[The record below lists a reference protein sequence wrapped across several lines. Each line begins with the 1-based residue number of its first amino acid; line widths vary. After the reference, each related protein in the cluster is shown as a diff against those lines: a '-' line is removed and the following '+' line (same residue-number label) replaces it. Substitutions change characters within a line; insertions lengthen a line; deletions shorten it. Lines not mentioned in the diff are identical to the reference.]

1 MHFDLM
7 FDSEVVVPMHLCL
20 ANVAVVVFVPVH
32 LCLAN
37 VVVVVVVVVVSVLNV
52 VHL

>member
-7 FDSEVVVPMHLCL
+7 FDSKVVVPVHLCL
-20 ANVAVVVFVPVH
+20 ANVVVVVFVPVH

-37 VVVVVVVVVVSVLNV
+37 VVVVVVVSVLNV